1 MSLVEHEL
9 VTLPEH
15 LSSHSVLSWVRVAL
29 FIVFRVMF
37 CIAWFLPFFLLAI
50 VLSLRRITAS
60 LPITPLVYSKCS

>member
-1 MSLVEHEL
+1 VEHEL

-15 LSSHSVLSWVRVAL
+15 LSSHSTLCWVCVAL
-29 FIVFRVMF
+29 SIVFRVMF
-37 CIAWFLPFFLLAI
+37 CIALFLPFFLLAI